1 MTHNGTS
8 TRYRSHLD
16 WYADRYAECLDRS
29 VETAAPDVTLVA
41 TEQDRGQYPDPPL
54 ACFTLQLIETT
65 GARSQVDQ
73 GAGRFRGVFTRG
85 DMVISP
91 PDHWNDY
98 VVEDRVRLV
107 IMPIPVRV
115 MEAVA
120 AHLGQNS
127 GRGLGALHAGAFQDA
142 AVSEL
147 MRKML
152 LEHQNGYAQ
161 SRLYMDSALN
171 VIGATLLQHA
181 SQRVE
186 VKSHG
191 LPDWAVVRTRDLIAS
206 DLARDFSLDELATEV
221 GYSACHFQR
230 SFKAATGLSP
240 HEFQRDLRLQH
251 AMHLLSMSADPVISV
266 ALDCGFDNAAYFST
280 WFKRQTGMTPT
291 KYRAQAVAS

>member
-1 MTHNGTS
+1 MTRNGQS
-8 TRYRSHLD
+8 ASYSSYLD
-16 WYADRYAECLDRS
+16 WYAQRYGECLERT
-29 VETAAPDVTLVA
+29 VETAVPDVTLVA
-41 TEQDRGQYPDPPL
+41 TEQDSGHYPDPPL
-54 ACFTLQLIETT
+54 AHFTLQLIETT
-65 GARSQVDQ
+65 GARAQTDQ
-73 GAGRFRGVFTRG
+73 GAGRFRGVHTRG

-107 IMPIPVRV
+107 CMPIPARV
-115 MEAVA
+115 VEAA
-120 AHLGQNS
+120 AADLGRTT
-127 GRGLGALHAGAFQDA
+127 GRDLGVLHAGAFQDA
-142 AVSEL
+142 TVSDL

-161 SRLYMDSALN
+161 SRLYVESALN

-191 LPDWAVVRTRDLIAS
+191 LPDWAVVRIRDLIGS

-251 AMHLLSMSADPVISV
+251 AMHLLSTSAEPIIAV